1 MKDGRFFPPSQPTA
15 WASEV
20 VHQVINP
27 ERRKTSRSMAF
38 RVTGRVLGALQRE
51 RNDVQL
57 ALKKTWKAYQ
67 HTDGLVS
74 IVAGPSM
81 G

>member
-1 MKDGRFFPPSQPTA
+1 
-15 WASEV
+15 
-20 VHQVINP
+20 
-27 ERRKTSRSMAF
+27 MAF
-38 RVTGRVLGALQRE
+38 RLTGRVMGALQRD

-74 IVAGPSM
+74 EAA
-81 G
+81 